1 MSYLVVFSPATPTF
15 STYYA
20 EHNTP
25 FLFAFLCFMKKILFS
40 FYTFIIFTNVSYASF
55 PFSDTLKVQQDTLQT
70 EEIKQY
76 HYSLQQMGVDLKT
89 CKCESCRNG
98 IDPLLSRPKSFSV
111 EVVENTESLNS
122 RNSNPIWG
130 FLSLTFMLISFIL
143 IGNVDLMLI
152 STCLGLIFGAIGIK
166 KKQKGLAF
174 FGSVLSLLLLLFL
187 SFIIIVIAVEG
198 PVI

>member
-1 MSYLVVFSPATPTF
+1 
-15 STYYA
+15 
-20 EHNTP
+20 
-25 FLFAFLCFMKKILFS
+25 MKKLLSIFFTL
-40 FYTFIIFTNVSYASF
+40 IIFVNVSYASF
-55 PFSDTLKVQQDTLQT
+55 PVANILKVQQDTLQT

-98 IDPLLSRPKSFSV
+98 IDPLLSRPKYFSV

-122 RNSNPIWG
+122 SNSNPIWG
-130 FLSLTFMLISFIL
+130 FLSLTFLLISFIL